1 MAAALGKCH
10 YCGKEFEDKRDKY
23 THLERWGC
31 KKMYDDLTAFAAP
44 TCVCGCGQKVEVS
57 KRDPSKFNK
66 YVKGHNKRPKE
77 K

>member
-1 MAAALGKCH
+1 MAEALGICL
-10 YCGKEFEDKRDKY
+10 YCKKEFEDKRDKY

-31 KKMYDDLTAFAAP
+31 KQMYEDLTIFAAP
-44 TCVCGCGQKVEVS
+44 LCACGCGRKVEVS
-57 KRDPSKFNK
+57 KRDPSKFNL